1 MMKPTMR
8 GRGEMADALV
18 LGTSGAIREGSTPS
32 VPTTIAQHNVLRF
45 LFVSQ
50 SLNHVH
56 VTSSYCMCELVV
68 CSCCVHVDLI

>member
-32 VPTTIAQHNVLRF
+32 VPTTIAQHAVLRF
-45 LFVSQ
+45 LFVEQTWSDCRLDLMVF
-50 SLNHVH
+50 SYDVH
-56 VTSSYCMCELVV
+56 L
-68 CSCCVHVDLI
+68 DLI